1 MPPRA
6 FRNRPPA
13 PLSHAMDDATRANG
27 APVPGETPDDLEVAS
42 GVRLSPY
49 LVALGPQ
56 AVAQVVDRYL
66 TNVEDMEREMRRAVE
81 VGDPE
86 ALERAAHS
94 LKGSSG
100 TIGAGRLREICRRL
114 EEVAERGSV
123 DGVEDGLCELRREFR
138 QVSRQLS
145 QHTGERE

>member
-1 MPPRA
+1 
-6 FRNRPPA
+6 
-13 PLSHAMDDATRANG
+13 MDDATPAHG
-27 APVPGETPDDLEVAS
+27 APIPGETPDDLEAAS
-42 GVRLSPY
+42 GVRLSPH
-49 LVALGPQ
+49 LVALGPE
-56 AVAQVVDRYL
+56 AVAQVVHRFL
-66 TNVEDMEREMRRAVE
+66 TNVEDMERAMRRAVE

-114 EEVAERGSV
+114 EEVAEGGSL

-138 QVSRQLS
+138 QIRRQLS
-145 QHTGERE
+145 RHV